1 MIDFSQ
7 IHPGEHIK
15 VLVNVED
22 DIEDELYAKV
32 KENCKD
38 YLVVNYYNETSK
50 IYKDAYL
57 YDLEDKEELVQEINI
72 SEHYQDNNIKF
83 RNVNSSLY
91 ALLDDIDS
99 DCECSSI
106 YDESDDDGS
115 DLEDFIVS
123 DTEHTGGI
131 SIPNQQQKNI
141 DKEWNDWI
149 PTSPGSRKY
158 KEVVDSI
165 ETRVKYL
172 NDEINF

>member
-1 MIDFSQ
+1 MIEFSQ

-15 VLVNVED
+15 VLVNIED
-22 DIEDELYAKV
+22 DIEGELYAKV
-32 KENCKD
+32 KDNCKD

-57 YDLEDKEELVQEINI
+57 YDLEDKEELVQEMNI
-72 SEHYQDNNIKF
+72 SEHYQDDIIFK
-83 RNVNSSLY
+83 NVKSSLY

-99 DCECSSI
+99 DCEYSSI
-106 YDESDDDGS
+106 YYESDDDGS

-123 DTEHTGGI
+123 DTEDTGGVC
-131 SIPNQQQKNI
+131 IPNQEQKNI

-158 KEVVDSI
+158 KEVVNSI
-165 ETRVKYL
+165 ETQVKYL